1 VIPDRVI
8 AITTSQGERP
18 FHLRFSMLRSHA
30 LRSVTPASC
39 SSRRAIQSFT
49 TRSAIELCRA
59 HNTHIY
65 IPHGAILGLDGIYDA
80 RPILRNV
87 TIETIKNPNSLG
99 RDDTERKL
107 CTRVQLGERANCI
120 SGMSMFMRRSR
131 SPASDSTKRD
141 RSLSRILPRRRI
153 LIGSA
158 SRVRESISEWISV
171 PLRPG
176 GDWCLHSDLSLWEFG
191 PDFRRKR
198 ELQICLS
205 RRHL

>member
-1 VIPDRVI
+1 MRETDGRVRVVLLVVTGMSPAVLTETVRALSREDPPVIPDRVI

-99 RDDTERKL
+99 RDDTERPRNFLSVK
-107 CTRVQLGERANCI
+107 VV
-120 SGMSMFMRRSR
+120 
-131 SPASDSTKRD
+131 SDF
-141 RSLSRILPRRRI
+141 
-153 LIGSA
+153 
-158 SRVRESISEWISV
+158 
-171 PLRPG
+171 
-176 GDWCLHSDLSLWEFG
+176 C
-191 PDFRRKR
+191 
-198 ELQICLS
+198 
-205 RRHL
+205 